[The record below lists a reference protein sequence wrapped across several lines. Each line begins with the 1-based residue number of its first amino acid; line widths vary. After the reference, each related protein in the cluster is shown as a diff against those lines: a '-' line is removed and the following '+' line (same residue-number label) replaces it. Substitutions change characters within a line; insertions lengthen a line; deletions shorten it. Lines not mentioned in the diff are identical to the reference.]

1 MIYLSSGD
9 FWYESFLN
17 KYKSGISHEF
27 LFHFNVRDL
36 VDNYRYM
43 DRYIY
48 EEFIKQR
55 NFSIIAF
62 YDISRG
68 LTFFDAGMEKE
79 FNIIT
84 SNEAENLMNAMPSRL
99 FPFIDKALKNTKM
112 VLFIDHVEK
121 MIPSGDI
128 ASMTLEERIALIW
141 ICEWSA
147 SSRIS
152 AVGSAIMMLAD
163 NLADVSREILK
174 SSYRIEPIL
183 VGLPD
188 EDQRK
193 EYIEYLLKDGDIK
206 TNLTPE
212 EFAKLSSGLSKKSI
226 KDIKLK
232 SEAEDIPIS
241 FDFIKEKKHSVLQKE
256 YGDVLEFI
264 YPELGFENI
273 GGMDKAKNYLLN
285 NIVKPIMQGD
295 LRRVPMGILLCGPS
309 GTGKTLLVNALAKTS
324 GFNCVKIDMSRI
336 LGQYVGESEKNFKKC
351 LLGAQSQQPV
361 IVFVDEIDTA
371 FKRGD
376 SGDSGVSRNIFSEF
390 LQFTGNTN
398 NRGKVIFIAATNRP
412 DLIDPALKRAGRFDK
427 KIPILLPDAAE
438 RAEIFKII
446 IDKYGFECDI
456 NDFMAF
462 AEETEEYTGAEI
474 ETVVRKAYELA
485 NEDDTKGNVLTAE
498 IMSEAINRCRPST
511 QQIQFM
517 TMLAIEECD
526 DKDLLPEKYK
536 GLLDAKN
543 LSIER

>member
-1 MIYLSSGD
+1 MAAGE
-9 FWYESFLN
+9 FWYDSFLS

-27 LFHFNVRDL
+27 LFYFNVRDL

-55 NFSIIAF
+55 GFGIVAF

-84 SNEAENLMNAMPSRL
+84 ANEAVNLMNAMPSRI

-121 MIPSGDI
+121 IIPSGDI
-128 ASMTLEERIALIW
+128 ASMSLEERIALIW
-141 ICEWSA
+141 ICEWSVNA
-147 SSRIS
+147 KIS
-152 AVGSAIMMLAD
+152 TVGSAILMLSD
-163 NLADVSREILK
+163 NLADVSRELLK
-174 SSYRIEPIL
+174 SSYRIEPVF

-188 EDQRK
+188 EAQRK
-193 EYIEYLLKDGDIK
+193 DYIEYLLKDNDIK
-206 TNLTPE
+206 TDINSD

-232 SEAEDIPIS
+232 SEAEDDPIS
-241 FDFIKEKKHSVLQKE
+241 FDFIKDKKHSVLQKE

-264 YPELGFENI
+264 YPEIGFENI
-273 GGMDKAKNYLLN
+273 GGMEKAKDYLLKN
-285 NIVKPIMQGD
+285 VVKPILKGD

-309 GTGKTLLVNALAKTS
+309 GTGKTLLVNALAKAS

-351 LLGAQSQQPV
+351 LLGAQSQHPV
-361 IVFVDEIDTA
+361 IIFVDEIDTA
-371 FKRGD
+371 FRRGD

-390 LQFTGNTN
+390 LQFTSNTN

-427 KIPILLPDAAE
+427 KIPILMPDANE
-438 RAEIFKII
+438 RADIFKII
-446 IDKYGFECDI
+446 IKKYGFET
-456 NDFMAF
+456 NVEDFIQF
-462 AEETEEYTGAEI
+462 AAGTENYTGAEI
-474 ETVVRKAYELA
+474 ETVVRKAYEIA
-485 NEDDTKGNVLTAE
+485 NEDDTENAVLTPD
-498 IMSEAINRCRPST
+498 IITKAIDRCRPST
-511 QQIQFM
+511 QQVQFM

-536 GLLDAKN
+536 GLLDTKN
-543 LSIER
+543 LSVER